1 MFHPS
6 LSLEIDIYISVLHAM
21 LRNKCSN
28 LNNDLFINHIHD
40 SSLCDLCGVV
50 EDVIYCFFH
59 CRRFTIER
67 QVFNDTVRV
76 IQPRSI
82 NQIIF
87 GNENWHFETNI
98 VLFRAVHRYI
108 QVTKRFDNICLN

>member
-6 LSLEIDIYISVLHAM
+6 LPLEIDIYISVLHAR

-28 LNNDLFINHIHD
+28 LNNNLFINHIRD
-40 SSLCDLCGVV
+40 NPLCDLCGVV
-50 EDVIYCFFH
+50 EDAIHCFFY
-59 CRRFTIER
+59 CRRYTIDS

-76 IQPRSI
+76 FQPLSI

-87 GNENWHFETNI
+87 GNENSNFETNSL
-98 VLFRAVHRYI
+98 VQGSPQVHSSYKSF
-108 QVTKRFDNICLN
+108 Q